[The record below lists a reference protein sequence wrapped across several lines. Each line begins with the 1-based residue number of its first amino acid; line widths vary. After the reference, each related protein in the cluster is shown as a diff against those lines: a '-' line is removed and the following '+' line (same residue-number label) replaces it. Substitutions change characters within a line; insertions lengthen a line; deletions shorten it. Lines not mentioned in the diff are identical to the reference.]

1 MKKNKLWLLV
11 AAFAAIV
18 LVLAA
23 CGSNNDVEDN
33 DNGYVDISTPDIS
46 IDPVDPDVS
55 LEPVTITYAN
65 WNLGT
70 EEENNIER
78 QMIAAFMDAFPH
90 ITVEIHEEVVTGE
103 GPWEERLAIAASVG
117 NLPDVFMVNDIGFSM
132 HGGWAYDL
140 TAIVNADAD
149 FAALPAG
156 MRDAMAVNGVVYM
169 VPFAQHMFGYFVN
182 TDLFDSLN
190 LDAPTHGFS
199 IEEFEAAVRAT
210 TDVPAGIIGTNHVH
224 YFPAWGPG
232 AQNSNL
238 GFFTFDGDSTFNVDA
253 PEMVT
258 ALNLALELNSNGF
271 VCEGFG
277 YYERQELFGH
287 GWCGA
292 TFFDGNLGL
301 LWDGTWAVGGINDQ
315 ADFNWEFIGVP
326 GGRPMV
332 TLDVLNV
339 ASTTASAEAAFLFA
353 NWMGS
358 GTQGFT
364 RRMEIAA
371 EMGTIVSA
379 LPISGNQAML
389 NQFWDTLGVDGIAT
403 AYENMANALIDPNK
417 VTPGWRDTRFYT
429 DTGVAIGDNDNANTW
444 FFFYSAPQGNVNFAD
459 YLTRVNEAMQLRF
472 ESVRSE
478 LLN

>member
-1 MKKNKLWLLV
+1 MKKNKLWMLL
-11 AAFAAIV
+11 AAFAAVV

-23 CGSNNDVEDN
+23 CGNDEPDP
-33 DNGYVDISTPDIS
+33 TPE
-46 IDPVDPDVS
+46 PDVVDTVTPE
-55 LEPVTITYAN
+55 LPTDEPVEPGQEIVLTYAN

-70 EEENNIER
+70 AEENNIER
-78 QMIAAFMDAFPH
+78 RMIQAFMDAHPG
-90 ITVEIHEEVVTGE
+90 IIVEIHEDVSAGD
-103 GPWEERLAIAASVG
+103 GPWEERLAIAASIG

-132 HGGWAYDL
+132 AGGWAYDL
-140 TAIVNADAD
+140 TAIANADAD
-149 FAALPAG
+149 FSALPAG

-199 IEEFEAAVRAT
+199 VDELEAAIRAT
-210 TDVPAGIIGTNHVH
+210 TDVPAGRIGTNHVN
-224 YFPAWGPG
+224 YFTAWGPG
-232 AQNSNL
+232 ALNNNL
-238 GFFTFDGDSTFNVDA
+238 GFFTFDGDSTFHVDA

-258 ALNLALELNSNGF
+258 ALNLALELNTNGF
-271 VCEGFG
+271 VCEGFP
-277 YYERQELFGH
+277 YDERPELFGH

-292 TFFDGNLGL
+292 VFFDGNLGL
-301 LWDGTWAVGGINDQ
+301 MWDGTWAVGGINDQ

-339 ASTTASAEAAFLFA
+339 ASTTAHAEAAFLLA

-358 GTQGFT
+358 GTAGFT

-371 EMGTIVSA
+371 EMGTIINA
-379 LPISGNQAML
+379 IPISGNQAML
-389 NQFWDTLGVDGIAT
+389 DQFWGMLGVDGIAV

-429 DTGVAIGDNDNANTW
+429 DTGVAIGDNENANTW
-444 FFFYSAPQGNVNFAD
+444 YFFYRSPQGRVNFAD
-459 YLTRVNEAMQLRF
+459 YLTRVNQAMQARF
-472 ESVRSE
+472 EDVRSN
-478 LLN
+478 LLD